1 MRKTAMAIPLILMTA
16 CSSLAFASDTAS
28 SATTAP
34 YNAKLENTP
43 EQHQQPKV
51 RRDARSAWIEKDAQ
65 EQSKRA
71 QDQHAQHQSATQQ
84 TASQ

>member
-16 CSSLAFASDTAS
+16 CSSLVFASETA
-28 SATTAP
+28 TNAP

-43 EQHQQPKV
+43 EQHQQPKA
-51 RRDARSAWIEKDAQ
+51 RREARSEWVAKDAH
-65 EQSKRA
+65 EQSKHVKG
-71 QDQHAQHQSATQQ
+71 QHVQHQGVPQQ